1 MRPPHVHCLGSE
13 QQSLV
18 THNGFA
24 FFVGNRLKDVNSKT
38 KQVQLNEGRE
48 GEVGIQLRLA
58 SEVVAAGI
66 SEHPSPSVWSGGCLM
81 QWKDSI
87 ATNKSFVF
95 EWGEGGKMADWL
107 LVVYLCQ
114 PDVCF
119 YMK

>member
-95 EWGEGGKMADWL
+95 ERGEGGKMADWL